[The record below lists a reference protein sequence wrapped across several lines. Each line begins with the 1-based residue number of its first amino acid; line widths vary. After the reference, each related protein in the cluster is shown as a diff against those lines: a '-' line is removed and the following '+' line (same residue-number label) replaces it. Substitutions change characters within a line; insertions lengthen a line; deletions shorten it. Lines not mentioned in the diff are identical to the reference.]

1 MNTMQ
6 LSDFLLM
13 RYELILLAII
23 LILLVTKLLITEKE
37 DNRSII
43 VVINVLLFINLL
55 AGFLPIGSGSI
66 FGGMFQSSPTLA
78 MEKNVLNIGMF
89 IIALQGYDW
98 LKNQKNAIEFYLILI
113 STLLG
118 MFFMISSGHLL
129 LFYIGLELASL
140 PLAALASFNKNE
152 KRSAEA
158 GLKMILTSGF
168 SSCIMLF
175 GISMFYGITGT
186 MLFSQLPLHMTG
198 SNLEMLAFIFLF
210 GGFAFKI
217 SVVPF
222 HLWTADVYE
231 GAPINV
237 TAFLSVISKSA
248 VLFIFMTVL
257 YKVFN
262 HVSGLWMDV
271 LIISAVLTIAVG
283 NLFALRQQNMKRF
296 LAFSSIAQVGFILL
310 GIMGS
315 SSSGMA
321 SVVYFLFIYIF
332 SNLAAFGV
340 ISSISAATGKE
351 NIDELKGLYK
361 TNPKLSLMLILAML
375 SLAGVPPTA
384 GFFGKFFLLSAVASK
399 GYYYLVGFAALNM
412 IISLYYYLRVV
423 KIVFTSSETPVPVF
437 QSSFVS
443 RLSLVI
449 CAIGILAIGFMGN
462 IFEYIRQL
470 SFGI

>member
-1 MNTMQ
+1 M
-6 LSDFLLM
+6 LV
-13 RYELILLAII
+13 AIM
-23 LILLVTKLLITEKE
+23 LILLVTKLLVTERE
-37 DNRSII
+37 DNRP
-43 VVINVLLFINLL
+43 VITFINIVLFLNVL
-55 AGFLPIGSGSI
+55 AGFIPLGSGSI
-66 FGGMFQSSPTLA
+66 FGGMFHTDPTLA
-78 MEKNVLNIGMF
+78 MEKNVLNIGTF
-89 IIALQGYDW
+89 IIALQAFDW
-98 LKNQKNAIEFYLILI
+98 MKNQKNAIEFYFILI

-129 LFYIGLELASL
+129 MFYIGLELASL
-140 PLAALASFNKNE
+140 PLAALASFNKTE

-158 GLKMILTSGF
+158 GLKMILMSGF

-175 GISMFYGITGT
+175 GISMLYGITGS
-186 MLFSQLPLHMTG
+186 MLFNELSLRMTS

-217 SVVPF
+217 SLVPF

-231 GAPINV
+231 GAPINI
-237 TAFLSVISKSA
+237 TAYLSVISKSA

-271 LIISAVLTIAVG
+271 LIISSVLTIAVG

-296 LAFSSIAQVGFILL
+296 LAFSSIAQVGYILL

-315 SSSGMA
+315 SAMGMA

-340 ISSISAATGKE
+340 VSSISSATGKE
-351 NIDELKGLYK
+351 NIDDLKGLYK

-412 IISLYYYLRVV
+412 IISLYYYLRIV
-423 KIVFTSSETPVPVF
+423 KTQFMGNETPIALF
-437 QSSFVS
+437 QSSFAS
-443 RLSLVI
+443 RVGLII
-449 CAIGILAIGFMGN
+449 CAIGIIAIGFFGN
-462 IFEYIRQL
+462 IFEYINHL
-470 SFGI
+470 SFGMIR

>member
-1 MNTMQ
+1 MQ
-6 LSDFLLM
+6 LSDIFYM
-13 RYELILLAII
+13 RHELILFAII
-23 LILLVTKLLITEKE
+23 LVLLITKLLITEKD
-37 DNRSII
+37 DNRS
-43 VVINVLLFINLL
+43 VILFINIVLFINVL
-55 AGFLPIGSGSI
+55 AGFLPLGAGTI
-66 FGGMFQSSPTLA
+66 FGGMFTTSGTLA
-78 MEKNVLNIGMF
+78 MEKNVLNIGIF
-89 IIALQGYDW
+89 IIALQAFDW
-98 LKNQKNAIEFYLILI
+98 MKNEKNAIEFYLILI

-118 MFFMISSGHLL
+118 MFFMISAGHLL
-129 LFYIGLELASL
+129 MFYIGLELSTL
-140 PLAALASFNKNE
+140 PLAALASFNKTE

-158 GLKMILTSGF
+158 GLKLILMSGF

-175 GISMFYGITGT
+175 GISLFYGISGSL
-186 MLFSQLPLHMTG
+186 LFSVLPLHMTG
-198 SNLEMLAFIFLF
+198 SHLEMLAFIFLF

-217 SVVPF
+217 SLAPF

-231 GAPINV
+231 GAPINI
-237 TAFLSVISKSA
+237 TAYLSVISKSA

-262 HVSGLWMDV
+262 QVSALWMDV
-271 LIISAVLTIAVG
+271 LIISSVLTITIG

-296 LAFSSIAQVGFILL
+296 LAFSSIAQVGYILL

-315 SSSGMA
+315 SASGMA

-351 NIDELKGLYK
+351 NLDELKGLYK
-361 TNPKLSLMLILAML
+361 TNPRLSLMLILAML

-384 GFFGKFFLLSAVASK
+384 GFFGKFFLLGAVASK

-412 IISLYYYLRVV
+412 IISLYYYLRIV
-423 KIVFTSSETPVPVF
+423 KTLFQDNENPVPVF
-437 QSSFVS
+437 QSSNPL

-449 CAIGILAIGFMGN
+449 CAAGIFAIGFIGE
-462 IFEYIRQL
+462 IFEYINRL
-470 SFGI
+470 SFGF